1 MFKSILFT
9 LIFSSTSYFYGQEV
23 ISPSGNAY
31 NNGGINLYWTIGETI
46 TTTQDDG
53 NNIITQGFHQPQV
66 TISTVKESTHTVFT
80 VYPNPTTNYFTI
92 EANNKVNSSAFL
104 TDLNGKKIQ
113 SFLLNELK
121 TQINI
126 EEYPTGVYLL
136 TIKEND
142 TINTYKIIKK

>member
-9 LIFSSTSYFYGQEV
+9 LTFFSSSYFLGQEV

-31 NNGGINLYWTIGETI
+31 NNGGVHLYWTIGEPVI
-46 TTTQDDG
+46 TTEDDG

-66 TISTVKESTHTVFT
+66 TISTIKESTKTTFT

-92 EANNKVNSSAFL
+92 EADNKVNSSVFL
-104 TDLNGKKIQ
+104 TDLNGKNIQ
-113 SFLLNELK
+113 SFLLNELT

-126 EEYPTGVYLL
+126 EEYPAGIYLL
-136 TIKEND
+136 TIKENKA
-142 TINTYKIIKK
+142 INTYKIIKK

>member
-9 LIFSSTSYFYGQEV
+9 LTFFSTSYFLGQEV

-31 NNGGINLYWTIGETI
+31 NNSGVHLYWTIGETV
-46 TTTQDDG
+46 TTTEDDG

-66 TISTVKESTHTVFT
+66 TISTIKESTNTTFT

-92 EANNKVNSSAFL
+92 EADNKVNFSVFL
-104 TDLNGKKIQ
+104 TDLNGKNIQ
-113 SFLLNELK
+113 SFLLNELT

-126 EEYPTGVYLL
+126 EEYPAGIYLL
-136 TIKEND
+136 TIKENEA
-142 TINTYKIIKK
+142 INTYKIIKK